1 MCIKLIRK
9 NLKSNSAEETHW
21 INHIFD
27 ETITW
32 PNKAMMW
39 CNVHGFDEG
48 PGNTYW
54 IGMDIRTFGIRS
66 ADYLIKCKNR
76 ATYDKYIYM
85 AAHDPTGIL
94 SAMKHD
100 SNLSM
105 KTGDDVNIEYIF
117 RWSDE
122 EKTFDIHLGWDWY
135 AEEI

>member
-1 MCIKLIRK
+1 MCIRWIRK
-9 NLKSNSAEETHW
+9 NLISNSAEETHW

-27 ETITW
+27 ETVTW
-32 PNKAMMW
+32 SNKAMMW

-54 IGMDIRTFGIRS
+54 IGIDIRTFGIRS

-105 KTGDDVNIEYIF
+105 KTGDDVNIEYVF
-117 RWSDE
+117 RWGGE
-122 EKTFDIHLGWDWY
+122 EKTFDLHLGWDWY
-135 AEEI
+135 AEEK